1 MKMTTIIGIMSYVI
15 LIHYYSDMW
24 FSANSENV
32 QLYHGE
38 NKLMFK
44 KMRMRSALY

>member
-1 MKMTTIIGIMSYVI
+1 MTTIIGIMSYVI
-15 LIHYYSDMW
+15 LIHHNSDMW
-24 FSANSENV
+24 FNVNSKNV

-44 KMRMRSALY
+44 KMMMRSALY